1 MSRKKKRFCAYC
13 GKPLI
18 STQIEGKIREYCPH
32 CDVVFYENPLPVS
45 SSIVVNDNREIL
57 LVKRRNELYKGM
69 WCLPMGFAETGEDVR
84 GAALRELEEE
94 AGIEGEV
101 VRLIDVDTVDNY
113 YYGSLAIVTYEVKA
127 VGGILRPGDDAIEA
141 KYFPISDHP
150 PLAWSSNEK
159 AINIYLDFY
168 RDIWAML
175 DSFEQL
181 FPELT
186 TEEILFD
193 SKKKMNQR
201 SFLSNIL
208 VKIIERDFKQIS
220 EKWVGDVEKNIP
232 SLKDHLDLLNSINS
246 NILDSIQ
253 LWLKG
258 YRKKIDFSP
267 FLDAGSK
274 LSKRG
279 VFLPDVLNAMALSRK
294 AIWIHVLKQNI
305 LLSPLEIYTA
315 LELNNRIIL
324 FYDKVVYALSFGYVK

>member
-1 MSRKKKRFCAYC
+1 MA
-13 GKPLI
+13 
-18 STQIEGKIREYCPH
+18 
-32 CDVVFYENPLPVS
+32 VFS
-45 SSIVVNDNREIL
+45 SQVTMRS
-57 LVKRRNELYKGM
+57 
-69 WCLPMGFAETGEDVR
+69 ET
-84 GAALRELEEE
+84 
-94 AGIEGEV
+94 
-101 VRLIDVDTVDNY
+101 
-113 YYGSLAIVTYEVKA
+113 
-127 VGGILRPGDDAIEA
+127 

>member
-1 MSRKKKRFCAYC
+1 
-13 GKPLI
+13 
-18 STQIEGKIREYCPH
+18 
-32 CDVVFYENPLPVS
+32 
-45 SSIVVNDNREIL
+45 
-57 LVKRRNELYKGM
+57 
-69 WCLPMGFAETGEDVR
+69 
-84 GAALRELEEE
+84 
-94 AGIEGEV
+94 
-101 VRLIDVDTVDNY
+101 
-113 YYGSLAIVTYEVKA
+113 
-127 VGGILRPGDDAIEA
+127 
-141 KYFPISDHP
+141 
-150 PLAWSSNEK
+150 
-159 AINIYLDFY
+159 
-168 RDIWAML
+168 ML

-193 SKKKMNQR
+193 SKKKMNQK

-208 VKIIERDFKQIS
+208 VKIIERDFNQIS
-220 EKWVGDVEKNIP
+220 EKWIGDVEKNIP

-274 LSKRG
+274 LSKSA